1 MRKTLL
7 LLLFA
12 VMGFGYSMAETML
25 RIEYLDGAEL
35 TTALSVVGRW
45 EFTDGKFILVST
57 DGEVLAEKAS
67 VYDVRRV
74 VFKADLG
81 PNVETDDATVQLT
94 VYPNPTQDVLFID
107 GLTEGEVV
115 RIYSLEGRL
124 LMSEVALQGGAV
136 QLNVASLA
144 EGTYLL
150 QMGTEIVKI
159 IKN

>member
-12 VMGFGYSMAETML
+12 VMSIGYSMAETTL

-57 DGEVLAEKAS
+57 EGEVLAEKAS
-67 VYDVRRV
+67 VYDVRKV
-74 VFKADLG
+74 VFKSELTPTVTD
-81 PNVETDDATVQLT
+81 ETTAQLT
-94 VYPNPTQDVLFID
+94 VYPNPTQDLLFVD
-107 GLTEGEVV
+107 GLTEGETV
-115 RIYSLEGRL
+115 RIYSLEGQL
-124 LMSEVALQGGAV
+124 LISEVALHDGAV

>member
-12 VMGFGYSMAETML
+12 VMSIGYSMAETTL
-25 RIEYLDGAEL
+25 RIEYFDGAEL
-35 TTALSVVGRW
+35 TKMLSVVGRW

-57 DGEVLAEKAS
+57 EGEVLAEKAS
-67 VYDVRRV
+67 VYDVRKV
-74 VFKADLG
+74 VFKSEQVSTATD
-81 PNVETDDATVQLT
+81 ETTEQLT

-107 GLTEGEVV
+107 GLTEGETV

-124 LMSEVALQGGAV
+124 LISEVALYDGAV

>member
-12 VMGFGYSMAETML
+12 VMSIGYSMAETTL

-35 TTALSVVGRW
+35 TKMLSVVGRW

-67 VYDVRRV
+67 VYDVRKV
-74 VFKADLG
+74 VFKSEQASTATD
-81 PNVETDDATVQLT
+81 ETTAQLT
-94 VYPNPTQDVLFID
+94 VYPNPTQDVLFLD
-107 GLTEGEVV
+107 GLIEGETV

-136 QLNVASLA
+136 QLRVASLA

>member
-12 VMGFGYSMAETML
+12 VMGFGYSVAETML

-57 DGEVLAEKAS
+57 EGEVLAEKAS

-107 GLTEGEVV
+107 GLTEGETV

-136 QLNVASLA
+136 QLRVASLA

>member
-12 VMGFGYSMAETML
+12 VMGFGYLVAETTL
-25 RIEYLDGAEL
+25 RIEYVDGADY

-57 DGEVLAEKAS
+57 SGEVLAQKAN

-74 VFKADLG
+74 VFKSDDT
-81 PNVETDDATVQLT
+81 PTDVENMESELA
-94 VYPNPTQDVLFID
+94 VYPNPTQDVVYVN
-107 GLTEGEVV
+107 GLESGETV

-124 LMSEVALQGGAV
+124 LMSEVAQGDGRV
-136 QLNVASLA
+136 QFNVASLA

>member
-12 VMGFGYSMAETML
+12 VMGFGYSVAETML

-94 VYPNPTQDVLFID
+94 VYPNPTQDVLFVD

-136 QLNVASLA
+136 QLRVASLA

-150 QMGTEIVKI
+150 QIGTEIVKI

>member
-12 VMGFGYSMAETML
+12 VMGFGYLVAETTL
-25 RIEYLDGAEL
+25 RIECVDGADYA
-35 TTALSVVGRW
+35 TALSVVGRW

-57 DGEVLAEKAS
+57 SGEVLAEKAN

-74 VFKADLG
+74 VFKSDDT
-81 PNVETDDATVQLT
+81 PTDVENMEAELT
-94 VYPNPTQDVLFID
+94 VYPNPTQDVVYVN
-107 GLTEGEVV
+107 GLESGETV

-124 LMSEVALQGGAV
+124 LMSEVAQGDGRV
-136 QLNVASLA
+136 QLNVVSLA

>member
-12 VMGFGYSMAETML
+12 VMGFGYSVAETML

-57 DGEVLAEKAS
+57 EGEVLAEKAS

-94 VYPNPTQDVLFID
+94 VYPNPTQDVLFVD
-107 GLTEGEVV
+107 GLAEGEVV

-136 QLNVASLA
+136 QLRVASLA

>member
-12 VMGFGYSMAETML
+12 VMSIGYSMAETTL

-35 TTALSVVGRW
+35 TKMLSVVGRW

-57 DGEVLAEKAS
+57 EGEVLAEKAS
-67 VYDVRRV
+67 VYDVRKV
-74 VFKADLG
+74 VFKSELTPVATD
-81 PNVETDDATVQLT
+81 ETTAQLT

-107 GLTEGEVV
+107 GLTEGETV

-124 LMSEVALQGGAV
+124 LMSEVALHEDSV
-136 QLNVASLA
+136 QLSVASLA

>member
-12 VMGFGYSMAETML
+12 VMGFGYSVAETML

-94 VYPNPTQDVLFID
+94 VYPNPTQDVLFVD

-136 QLNVASLA
+136 QLRVASLA

>member
-12 VMGFGYSMAETML
+12 VMGFGYLVAETTL
-25 RIEYLDGAEL
+25 RIEYVDGADY

-57 DGEVLAEKAS
+57 SGEVLAEKAN
-67 VYDVRRV
+67 VYDVCRV
-74 VFKADLG
+74 VFKSDDT
-81 PNVETDDATVQLT
+81 PTDVENMESELA
-94 VYPNPTQDVLFID
+94 VYPNPTQDVVYVS
-107 GLTEGEVV
+107 GLESGETV

-124 LMSEVALQGGAV
+124 LMSEVAQCDGRV
-136 QLNVASLA
+136 QFNVASLA

>member
-12 VMGFGYSMAETML
+12 VMGFGYLVAETTL
-25 RIEYLDGAEL
+25 RIEYVDGADY

-57 DGEVLAEKAS
+57 SGEVLAEKAN

-74 VFKADLG
+74 VFKSDDT
-81 PNVETDDATVQLT
+81 PTDVENMEAELA
-94 VYPNPTQDVLFID
+94 VYPNPTQDVVYVN
-107 GLTEGEVV
+107 GLESGETV

-124 LMSEVALQGGAV
+124 LMSEVAQGDGRV
-136 QLNVASLA
+136 QFNVASLA